1 MPFDKENPFRKME
14 GGRIMKHQMY
24 DDKRQGEEQAPSPG
38 KEKQAAPLHVERAG
52 STSASPRRWIRVLLP
67 ILAVALPMVGGL
79 IWGGIGDIFDEMW
92 IYLTIILGCGLLAFV
107 GAFLLRS
114 WWALLVEPVAWAIGW
129 ILGALLIPLIQGGW
143 PALQDSFTF
152 IWRENIFVMML
163 EIASLPLLLGTFLG
177 TVGGITFKPWAKQ
190 WQQQHIGKGE
200 LLKQIGVRIALFIL
214 EACVAG
220 FVILS
225 AGPVLT
231 NTMFFPPEWLQ
242 GTPFG
247 DYYTVGPTIAVLV
260 LTGVIGAIS
269 LAAAATVFIHR
280 EWSVLLSAATGL
292 LLAGYA
298 TVQLVMVQSFFWLPV
313 LFLVIGLTVF
323 GLAAFLWMTEY
334 RRQHFPTRQTSH
346 A

>member
-1 MPFDKENPFRKME
+1 
-14 GGRIMKHQMY
+14 MKPPLD
-24 DDKRQGEEQAPSPG
+24 DDKRQDEEQVSSPVQ
-38 KEKQAAPLHVERAG
+38 EKQTAAPREERAG
-52 STSASPRRWIRVLLP
+52 SASAPPRRWIRVLLP
-67 ILAVALPMVGGL
+67 ILAVALPLVGGL
-79 IWGGIGDIFDEMW
+79 IWGGIGDIFNSMW
-92 IYLTIILGCGLLAFV
+92 LVLTVILGCGLLALV
-107 GAFLLRS
+107 GAALLRS
-114 WWALLVEPVAWAIGW
+114 WWALVVEPVAWAVGW

-190 WQQQHIGKGE
+190 WQQQQIGKGE
-200 LLKQIGVRIALFIL
+200 MLKQIGVRIALFIL
-214 EACVAG
+214 EACVAV

-247 DYYTVGPTIAVLV
+247 DYYTVGPTIALLV

-269 LAAAATVFIHR
+269 LAAAATVFIRR
-280 EWSVLLSAATGL
+280 EWSILLSAGAGL

-313 LFLVIGLTVF
+313 LLLVIGLTVF
-323 GLAAFLWMTEY
+323 GLATLLWMTEY

>member
-1 MPFDKENPFRKME
+1 
-14 GGRIMKHQMY
+14 MKPQMH
-24 DDKRQGEEQAPSPG
+24 DDKSQGEEQVSSPVQ
-38 KEKQAAPLHVERAG
+38 EKQTAAPHEERAG
-52 STSASPRRWIRVLLP
+52 STSTPPRRWIRVLLP
-67 ILAVALPMVGGL
+67 ILAVALPLVGGL
-79 IWGGIGDIFDEMW
+79 IWGGIGDIYDSMW
-92 IYLTIILGCGLLAFV
+92 LALTVVLGCGLLACV
-107 GAFLLRS
+107 GAALLRS
-114 WWALLVEPVAWAIGW
+114 WWALLVEPVAWAAGY
-129 ILGALLIPLIQGGW
+129 ILGALLFPLIQGGW
-143 PALQDSFTF
+143 PALQDTITF
-152 IWRENIFVMML
+152 MWRENIFVMIL
-163 EIASLPLLLGTFLG
+163 QIASLPLLLGTFLG

-190 WQQQHIGKGE
+190 WQRQQIEKGE
-200 LLKQIGVRIALFIL
+200 LLKLIAVRIALFIL
-214 EACVAG
+214 EACVAV

-225 AGPVLT
+225 AGPVL
-231 NTMFFPPEWLQ
+231 NNAMFFPPEWLQ

-269 LAAAATVFIHR
+269 LAAATTVFIRR

>member
-1 MPFDKENPFRKME
+1 
-14 GGRIMKHQMY
+14 MKTPMH
-24 DDKRQGEEQAPSPG
+24 DDKSQGEEQVSSPVQEKLIATPREEQVGSPSTP
-38 KEKQAAPLHVERAG
+38 
-52 STSASPRRWIRVLLP
+52 PRRWIRVLLP
-67 ILAVALPMVGGL
+67 ILAVALPLVGGL
-79 IWGGIGDIFDEMW
+79 IWGGIGDIFDSMW
-92 IYLTIILGCGLLAFV
+92 LVLTVILGCGLLALV
-107 GAFLLRS
+107 GAALLRS
-114 WWALLVEPVAWAIGW
+114 WWALVVEPVAWAVGW

-190 WQQQHIGKGE
+190 WQQQQIGKGE
-200 LLKQIGVRIALFIL
+200 MLKQIGVRIALFIL
-214 EACVAG
+214 EACVAV

-260 LTGVIGAIS
+260 LTGVIGAIW
-269 LAAAATVFIHR
+269 LAAAATVFVHR
-280 EWSVLLSAATGL
+280 EWSILLSAVAGL

-313 LFLVIGLTVF
+313 LFFVIGLTVF
-323 GLAAFLWMTEY
+323 GLAALLWMTEY
-334 RRQHFPTRQTSH
+334 RRQHFPARQTSH

>member
-1 MPFDKENPFRKME
+1 ME
-14 GGRIMKHQMY
+14 PQLD
-24 DDKRQGEEQAPSPG
+24 DDKRQDEEQVSSPVQ
-38 KEKQAAPLHVERAG
+38 EKQTAAPLEERAG
-52 STSASPRRWIRVLLP
+52 ATSVPPRRWIRVLVP
-67 ILAVALPMVGGL
+67 ILAVALPLVGGL
-79 IWGGIGDIFDEMW
+79 IWGGIGDIFDSLW
-92 IYLTIILGCGLLAFV
+92 LVLTIILGCGLLAFV
-107 GAFLLRS
+107 GAALLRS
-114 WWALLVEPVAWAIGW
+114 WWALVVEPVAWAVGW

-163 EIASLPLLLGTFLG
+163 QGASLPLLLGTFLG
-177 TVGGITFKPWAKQ
+177 TVGSITFKPWVKQ
-190 WQQQHIGKGE
+190 WQQQQNERSK
-200 LLKQIGVRIALFIL
+200 LLKQIAVRIALFIL
-214 EACVAG
+214 EACVAV

-225 AGPVLT
+225 AGPVLA
-231 NTMFFPPEWLQ
+231 NAMYFPPEWLQ
-242 GTPFG
+242 GTHFG
-247 DYYTVGPTIAVLV
+247 DYYTVGPTIPLLV

-269 LAAAATVFIHR
+269 LAAAATVFIRR
-280 EWSVLLSAATGL
+280 EWSILLSAGAGL

-334 RRQHFPTRQTSH
+334 RRQHFPNRQTSH